1 MKTDSFYDRD
11 GGQTRGGAGRRGA
24 VWVVGLVLVAVT
36 VVVFLVVRAHCE
48 ASGVPVQSGQDNSD
62 LAGYVDLDNNTVGM
76 PNPEVMR
83 DQDGVFL
90 VCTEPPEFPDGTAA
104 FLNYVRESQVY
115 PKDALR
121 DKVQGRVLVQFIVNE
136 DGSIS
141 DVKVVKGLTPSLD
154 AEAIRIVSAMPKWKP
169 GKNDGQLCRV
179 RYTVPVR
186 FRLDLASEENK

>member
-11 GGQTRGGAGRRGA
+11 GGQTRGGAGRRVA

-36 VVVFLVVRAHCE
+36 VVAFLVVRAHRE
-48 ASGVPVQSGQDNSD
+48 ASGVPVQSEQDDSD
-62 LAGYVDLDNNTVGM
+62 LAGYVDLDYDAGGM

>member
-11 GGQTRGGAGRRGA
+11 GGQTRGGAGRRVA

-36 VVVFLVVRAHCE
+36 VVAFLVVRAHRE
-48 ASGVPVQSGQDNSD
+48 ASGVPVQSGQDDSD
-62 LAGYVDLDNNTVGM
+62 LAGYVDLDYDAVS
-76 PNPEVMR
+76 MR

-186 FRLDLASEENK
+186 FRLDLASEEKK